1 VANRGEF
8 SGLDYIANLIFS
20 NNKEHTNVK
29 LGLYKN
35 DLLAFSEF
43 SITKYKVVF
52 QRKGLYIAR
61 LIQKCPFDFVPLKSR
76 W

>member
-1 VANRGEF
+1 MANRGEF
-8 SGLDYIANLIFS
+8 SGLDYIANVIFL
-20 NNKEHTNVK
+20 KQQIT
-29 LGLYKN
+29 YKC

-61 LIQKCPFDFVPLKSR
+61 LIKKCPFDFVPLKSM